1 MYYTKTTIKLNKP
14 KKFNYARSVRL
25 GMLSNKFSSGR
36 NRVINSFMFYSN
48 LDIDFTIVSSYFI
61 EPINLYKSG
70 ATPLVLLL
78 LLLLAVPSLLTL
90 HQLSDELELIQLITH
105 KKQFTFSL
113 LIFYIFLYRTL
124 TNLLLALFL
133 Y

>member
-1 MYYTKTTIKLNKP
+1 
-14 KKFNYARSVRL
+14 
-25 GMLSNKFSSGR
+25 
-36 NRVINSFMFYSN
+36 MFYSN

-90 HQLSDELELIQLITH
+90 HQLSDELQLITH
-105 KKQFTFSL
+105 KKIYFFSSNFLYFSLSDFNKPFISIISL
-113 LIFYIFLYRTL
+113 LIISAIFSISLIDIPSPLNMKY
-124 TNLLLALFL
+124 NISICDNIA
-133 Y
+133 